1 MEPRISKV
9 VLFDPVIVSGVDTW
23 MFNLNHI
30 TEEEVTNA
38 ILYLDLKEQLRA
50 QQFAFDQHRN
60 HFIMRRVLLK
70 IVLGQYAKVDP
81 KDVRIS
87 YGQYQKPYLE
97 NHELIYFNCSYTDA
111 NAILA
116 IAQQGQIG
124 IDIEPIRLMEDRK
137 EMLNQ
142 FAAANEREWVGRSLK
157 RFLILWTSK
166 EALIKCQGTG
176 FLVDQVPS
184 LDQLPV
190 EIEENVWGSQFQAC
204 KIYSKI
210 LNNNMVSICC

>member
-1 MEPRISKV
+1 MEQRISKV

-23 MFNLNHI
+23 MFDLNHI
-30 TEEEVTNA
+30 TEEEVKNA
-38 ILYLDLKEQLRA
+38 ILYLSLEEHLRA
-50 QQFAFDQHRN
+50 HQFAFEQHRN
-60 HFIMRRVLLK
+60 HFIMRRMLLK

-81 KDVRIS
+81 KSVQIS
-87 YGQYQKPYLE
+87 YGHYQKPSLE
-97 NHELIYFNCSYTDA
+97 NHEHIYFNCSYTDA

-124 IDIEPIRLMEDRK
+124 IDIEPIRPIEDRNA
-137 EMLNQ
+137 MLDQ
-142 FAAANEREWVGRSLK
+142 FASANERGWVGSSLK
-157 RFLILWTSK
+157 RFLVLWTSK

-184 LDQLPV
+184 LGQPPV
-190 EIEENVWGSQFQAC
+190 EVEENVWGSQFQAF

-210 LNNNMVSICC
+210 LNNNVVSICC

>member
-1 MEPRISKV
+1 MEQRISKV

-23 MFNLNHI
+23 MFDLNHI
-30 TEEEVTNA
+30 TEEDVTNA
-38 ILYLDLKEQLRA
+38 ILYLSLEEHLRA
-50 QQFAFDQHRN
+50 HQFAFEQHRN
-60 HFIMRRVLLK
+60 HFIMRRMLLK

-81 KDVRIS
+81 KSVQIS

-97 NHELIYFNCSYTDA
+97 NHEHIYFNCSYTDA

-124 IDIEPIRLMEDRK
+124 IDIEPIRPIEDRNA
-137 EMLNQ
+137 MLDQ
-142 FAAANEREWVGRSLK
+142 FASANERGWVGSSLK
-157 RFLILWTSK
+157 RFLVLWTSK

-190 EIEENVWGSQFQAC
+190 EIEENVWGSQFQAF

-210 LNNNMVSICC
+210 LNNNVVSVCC